1 MRCPALR
8 RRGTGPI
15 RGARAVP
22 TIPLLVLLLALTLGA
37 AGPAVAAPQEP
48 VMTMMRLKELLA
60 ASPTGTVAA
69 TFKTV
74 VKGDDVISIPCEI
87 EGIVPHAAA
96 DNGDLIMFQASGTII
111 EQAGGI
117 AAGMSGSP
125 VYVDDGGAKL
135 VGAVSYG
142 EYFTSNGLG
151 LATPIEHMMTLESDF
166 EIDPLA
172 ARLAKAVDLGDPLVV
187 DGQTVTQVVVAPTT
201 ATARG
206 VDRTSDTV
214 VMRPLSVL
222 QIGGVPAGI
231 DSVKALK
238 TAFAREGIDLR
249 AGLAAGAAGSEPEF
263 ETALVPGSSVGEL
276 FMRGDVWLGG
286 VGTTT
291 YTTADGKL
299 VAYGHPGMWDGYL
312 SAYLT
317 NADVIGLW
325 NNAEEP
331 HKVVA
336 PGKVRGAITV
346 DSGPGIAGVVG
357 DAAIPADVPL
367 TSTATNSA
375 TGKTVTTTSY
385 ATQWAADQHKWPYWG
400 AYALSFWPAMYQAT
414 GDQQY
419 DGHLTYTLTI
429 KMTNGAQNYVITRT
443 NTWEDSYGFD
453 ASYLAVTDIASL
465 LTTLTS
471 DPDGTINP
479 HVTSI
484 DLACTLS
491 PQHDRARVVD
501 VTVPGGVHEGANTV
515 KVTMYAY
522 GQTAPRIVNVPL
534 TIPDGMSTKGT
545 IYAKAPFTNV
555 ESMGDGWYGF
565 WSSSSPAT
573 DPPRT
578 LADVVAALDRAPGND
593 QLLVAYDPP
602 GGGEFDDWGMGE
614 PWGDDAVTAKVPMNT
629 YLTGSVSK
637 SQASIS
643 IYQESWPAIAGRPV
657 TLKGNV
663 SAEGADLE
671 GATVKIYT
679 RDAGET
685 TDTLLTEVPV
695 DSITSG
701 DGTENVFTAEIPV
714 AKHTTTVTAVWEGNA
729 GYLRSTT
736 STPVE
741 VQAVVSLR
749 AHVTSRGAARLTAKL
764 RPADAGGKV
773 AFMLVR
779 RGGSSLLRKVAVG
792 KDGKASFT
800 WKPKAG
806 AYRVMAMFAGSARNT
821 AGNSRTMR
829 VTIR

>member
-1 MRCPALR
+1 MHRFALR
-8 RRGTGPI
+8 GGGKDPFWRV
-15 RGARAVP
+15 RASLAV
-22 TIPLLVLLLALTLGA
+22 PLLVLITAFVLGA
-37 AGPAVAAPQEP
+37 AGPAVAAPQES
-48 VMTMMRLKELLA
+48 VMTKARLEELLA

-74 VKGDDVISIPCEI
+74 VKGADIVSIPCVI
-87 EGIVPHAAA
+87 EGIVPQAAA
-96 DNGDLIMFQASGTII
+96 DNGDLIMFQASGPII

-151 LATPIEHMMTLESDF
+151 LATPIEHMMTLEDDF
-166 EIDPLA
+166 TIDPLA
-172 ARLAKAVDLGDPLVV
+172 ARLAKAVELRDPLVV

-206 VDRTSDTV
+206 VDRTSGTV

-238 TAFAREGIDLR
+238 TAFAREGIELR
-249 AGLAAGAAGSEPEF
+249 AGLAAGAAGSKPEF
-263 ETALVPGSSVGEL
+263 ETPLVPGSSVGEL

-312 SAYLT
+312 SAYMT

-336 PGKVRGAITV
+336 PGKVAGAITV

-357 DAAIPADVPL
+357 DTAIPDDVPL
-367 TSTATNSA
+367 TCSATNSA

-385 ATQWAADQHKWPYWG
+385 ATQWAADQYKWPYWD

-429 KMTNGAQNYVITRT
+429 KMTNGSHDYVITRT

-453 ASYLAVTDIASL
+453 ASFLAVTDIASL
-465 LTTLTS
+465 LTTLTT

-479 HVTSI
+479 HVTAI

-491 PQHDRARVVD
+491 PRHDRARIVD
-501 VTVPGGVHEGANTV
+501 VTVPGGVHAGVNSV
-515 KVTMYAY
+515 RVTMYAY
-522 GQTAPRIVNVPL
+522 GETTPRIVNVPL
-534 TIPDGMSTKGT
+534 TIPDTMSTKGT

-555 ESMGDGWYGF
+555 ES
-565 WSSSSPAT
+565 
-573 DPPRT
+573 
-578 LADVVAALDRAPGND
+578 DR
-593 QLLVAYDPP
+593 
-602 GGGEFDDWGMGE
+602 
-614 PWGDDAVTAKVPMNT
+614 
-629 YLTGSVSK
+629 
-637 SQASIS
+637 
-643 IYQESWPAIAGRPV
+643 
-657 TLKGNV
+657 
-663 SAEGADLE
+663 
-671 GATVKIYT
+671 
-679 RDAGET
+679 
-685 TDTLLTEVPV
+685 
-695 DSITSG
+695 
-701 DGTENVFTAEIPV
+701 
-714 AKHTTTVTAVWEGNA
+714 
-729 GYLRSTT
+729 
-736 STPVE
+736 
-741 VQAVVSLR
+741 
-749 AHVTSRGAARLTAKL
+749 
-764 RPADAGGKV
+764 
-773 AFMLVR
+773 
-779 RGGSSLLRKVAVG
+779 
-792 KDGKASFT
+792 
-800 WKPKAG
+800 
-806 AYRVMAMFAGSARNT
+806 
-821 AGNSRTMR
+821 
-829 VTIR
+829 